1 MILRVK
7 QLRIDFRLGAVAVFL
22 LALASMTGDSE
33 CDRALDGGDVSAR
46 RGAFVA
52 VLVCRIGVYSGD
64 AVRHGVECGV
74 WDGGAVAAL

>member
-1 MILRVK
+1 ME
-7 QLRIDFRLGAVAVFL
+7 VAVL
-22 LALASMTGDSE
+22 EASPVGACVPKEHPVVGRVLSKAE
-33 CDRALDGGDVSAR
+33 CDCALDGGDVSAR

-52 VLVCRIGVYSGD
+52 VLVCRIGVYAGD